1 MKAWK
6 LLRQSVLQLFKNLPD
21 TMKIS
26 GFLYGLIAILR
37 RGYEV
42 YFGISF
48 DQALSAGP
56 EQGQSINGW
65 LWPSA
70 VILSIL
76 SIVTMLWISVAW
88 HRYILLKQAPRAFI
102 PEFYFKLTLV
112 YLQKSVLML
121 LVASLPMMLLYLPY
135 WMYQDA
141 YPYTLI
147 GVMFFSFL
155 FLTPFC
161 AIILFRLTPLLSA
174 AALGHDLGL
183 KAAWTATRGQTLT
196 LLFLFGPAF
205 GVLVFL
211 AQLNHENMLLSF
223 LQETVLG
230 WVGVML
236 WASLVTTVYGHY
248 VEKRT
253 LV

>member
-102 PEFYFKLTLV
+102 PEFYFKPTLV
-112 YLQKSVLML
+112 YFQKSVLMVL
-121 LVASLPMMLLYLPY
+121 LASLPMLLLFLPY

-147 GVMFFSFL
+147 GVLVLSFL
-155 FLTPFC
+155 LLVPFC
-161 AIILFRLTPLLSA
+161 ATILFRLTPL
-174 AALGHDLGL
+174 
-183 KAAWTATRGQTLT
+183 
-196 LLFLFGPAF
+196 FGPPF
-205 GVLVFL
+205 GALVFF
-211 AQLNHENMLLSF
+211 AQLNQEVTLLSF

-236 WASLVTTVYGHY
+236 WTSLVTTVYGHY
-248 VEKRT
+248 VEKRS
-253 LV
+253 LN

>member
-6 LLRQSVLQLFKNLPD
+6 LLRQSVLQLCKNFLD

-26 GFLYGLIAILR
+26 GFLYGVIAILR
-37 RGYEV
+37 RGYEI

-48 DQALSAGP
+48 DQAL
-56 EQGQSINGW
+56 
-65 LWPSA
+65 LVWPSA
-70 VILSIL
+70 WILLILPIVII
-76 SIVTMLWISVAW
+76 LWISVAW

-102 PEFYFKLTLV
+102 PEFYFKPTLV
-112 YLQKSVLML
+112 YFQKSVLMVL
-121 LVASLPMMLLYLPY
+121 LASLPMLLLFLPY

-147 GVMFFSFL
+147 GVLVLSFL
-155 FLTPFC
+155 LLVPFC

-183 KAAWTATRGQTLT
+183 KAAWTVTRGQTLT
-196 LLFLFGPAF
+196 LFFLFAPPF
-205 GVLVFL
+205 GALVFF
-211 AQLNHENMLLSF
+211 AQLNQEVTLLSF

-236 WASLVTTVYGHY
+236 WTSLVTTVYGHY
-248 VEKRT
+248 VEKRS
-253 LV
+253 LN

>member
-56 EQGQSINGW
+56 EQGQFINVW

-70 VILSIL
+70 VILSI
-76 SIVTMLWISVAW
+76 VTILWISVAW

-102 PEFYFKLTLV
+102 PEFYFKPTLV
-112 YLQKSVLML
+112 YFQKSVLMVL
-121 LVASLPMMLLYLPY
+121 LASHPMQLLFLPY

-147 GVMFFSFL
+147 GVLVLSFL
-155 FLTPFC
+155 LLVPFC

-174 AALGHDLGL
+174 AALGHDRGL
-183 KAAWTATRGQTLT
+183 KAAWTVTRGQTLT
-196 LLFLFGPAF
+196 LFFLFGPPF
-205 GVLVFL
+205 GALVFF
-211 AQLNHENMLLSF
+211 AQLNQEITLLSF
-223 LQETVLG
+223 YKRQFWGGL
-230 WVGVML
+230 
-236 WASLVTTVYGHY
+236 ASCFGPA
-248 VEKRT
+248 
-253 LV
+253 

>member
-1 MKAWK
+1 
-6 LLRQSVLQLFKNLPD
+6 
-21 TMKIS
+21 MKIS

-37 RGYEV
+37 RGYEI

-48 DQALSAGP
+48 DQAL
-56 EQGQSINGW
+56 
-65 LWPSA
+65 LVWPSA
-70 VILSIL
+70 WILLILPIVII
-76 SIVTMLWISVAW
+76 LWISVAW

-174 AALGHDLGL
+174 AALGNDLSL

-236 WASLVTTVYGHY
+236 WASLLTTVYGHY

>member
-6 LLRQSVLQLFKNLPD
+6 LLRQSVLQLCKNLLD

-37 RGYEV
+37 RGYEI

-48 DQALSAGP
+48 DQAL
-56 EQGQSINGW
+56 
-65 LWPSA
+65 LVWPSA
-70 VILSIL
+70 WILLILPIVII
-76 SIVTMLWISVAW
+76 LWISVAW

-253 LV
+253 LI

>member
-56 EQGQSINGW
+56 EQGQFINVW

-70 VILSIL
+70 VILSI
-76 SIVTMLWISVAW
+76 VTILWISVAW
-88 HRYILLKQAPRAFI
+88 HRYILLKQAPRVFI
-102 PEFYFKLTLV
+102 PEFYFKLTLI
-112 YLQKSVLML
+112 YFQKSVLIVL
-121 LVASLPMMLLYLPY
+121 LASLPMLLLFLPY

-147 GVMFFSFL
+147 GLLVRSFFL
-155 FLTPFC
+155 LAPFC
-161 AIILFRLTPLLSA
+161 AVILFRLTPLLSA

-196 LLFLFGPAF
+196 LFFYLALRLERLLSLHSLIRRLCCYRFYKRRFWGGLASCFGP
-205 GVLVFL
+205 V
-211 AQLNHENMLLSF
+211 
-223 LQETVLG
+223 
-230 WVGVML
+230 
-236 WASLVTTVYGHY
+236 
-248 VEKRT
+248 
-253 LV
+253 

>member
-42 YFGISF
+42 YFGISC

-65 LWPSA
+65 LWPPA

-76 SIVTMLWISVAW
+76 SIVTLLCISVAW

-102 PEFYFKLTLV
+102 PEFYFKPTLV
-112 YLQKSVLML
+112 YFQKSVLMVL
-121 LVASLPMMLLYLPY
+121 LASLPMLLLFLPY
-135 WMYQDA
+135 CMYQDA

-147 GVMFFSFL
+147 GVLVLSFL
-155 FLTPFC
+155 LLVPFC
-161 AIILFRLTPLLSA
+161 ATILFRLTPLLSA

-183 KAAWTATRGQTLT
+183 KAAWTVTRGQTLT
-196 LLFLFGPAF
+196 LFSICPSVWSACFLCTAKLGDYVAIVFTRDGF
-205 GVLVFL
+205 GVGWRHALD
-211 AQLNHENMLLSF
+211 QLSDHGLRPLC
-223 LQETVLG
+223 
-230 WVGVML
+230 
-236 WASLVTTVYGHY
+236 
-248 VEKRT
+248 
-253 LV
+253 

>member
-21 TMKIS
+21 TVKIS

-48 DQALSAGP
+48 DQALSMGP
-56 EQGQSINGW
+56 EQGQFMNDW

-70 VILSIL
+70 AILSIL
-76 SIVTMLWISVAW
+76 SIVTILWISVAW

-102 PEFYFKLTLV
+102 PEFHFTQTLV
-112 YLQKSVLML
+112 YFQKSVLML
-121 LVASLPMMLLYLPY
+121 LSASLPMLLLFLPY
-135 WMYQDA
+135 WMCQDA
-141 YPYTLI
+141 HPYTLI
-147 GVMFFSFL
+147 GVLVLSFFIL
-155 FLTPFC
+155 APFC

>member
-26 GFLYGLIAILR
+26 GFLYGLIAILW

-48 DQALSAGP
+48 DHALSAGP

-70 VILSIL
+70 VIL

-102 PEFYFKLTLV
+102 PEFYFKPTLV
-112 YLQKSVLML
+112 YFQKSVLMAL
-121 LVASLPMMLLYLPY
+121 LASLPMLLLFLPY
-135 WMYQDA
+135 WMYQGA

-147 GVMFFSFL
+147 CVLVLSFL
-155 FLTPFC
+155 LLVPFC
-161 AIILFRLTPLLSA
+161 APILFRLTPLLSA

-183 KAAWTATRGQTLT
+183 KAAWTVTRGQTLT
-196 LLFLFGPAF
+196 LFLLFAPSFGA
-205 GVLVFL
+205 LVFFAL
-211 AQLNHENMLLSF
+211 FIRRLRCYPF
-223 LQETVLG
+223 
-230 WVGVML
+230 
-236 WASLVTTVYGHY
+236 
-248 VEKRT
+248 
-253 LV
+253 

>member
-48 DQALSAGP
+48 DQVLSAGP

-70 VILSIL
+70 VILLIL

-88 HRYILLKQAPRAFI
+88 HRYILL
-102 PEFYFKLTLV
+102 
-112 YLQKSVLML
+112 
-121 LVASLPMMLLYLPY
+121 
-135 WMYQDA
+135 
-141 YPYTLI
+141 
-147 GVMFFSFL
+147 
-155 FLTPFC
+155 
-161 AIILFRLTPLLSA
+161 
-174 AALGHDLGL
+174 
-183 KAAWTATRGQTLT
+183 
-196 LLFLFGPAF
+196 
-205 GVLVFL
+205 
-211 AQLNHENMLLSF
+211 
-223 LQETVLG
+223 
-230 WVGVML
+230 
-236 WASLVTTVYGHY
+236 
-248 VEKRT
+248 
-253 LV
+253 

>member
-65 LWPSA
+65 LWPSE

-76 SIVTMLWISVAW
+76 SIVTC
-88 HRYILLKQAPRAFI
+88 
-102 PEFYFKLTLV
+102 
-112 YLQKSVLML
+112 
-121 LVASLPMMLLYLPY
+121 LLYTSPSPRDVEESR
-135 WMYQDA
+135 M
-141 YPYTLI
+141 P
-147 GVMFFSFL
+147 S
-155 FLTPFC
+155 
-161 AIILFRLTPLLSA
+161 SA
-174 AALGHDLGL
+174 
-183 KAAWTATRGQTLT
+183 
-196 LLFLFGPAF
+196 
-205 GVLVFL
+205 
-211 AQLNHENMLLSF
+211 
-223 LQETVLG
+223 
-230 WVGVML
+230 
-236 WASLVTTVYGHY
+236 
-248 VEKRT
+248 
-253 LV
+253 